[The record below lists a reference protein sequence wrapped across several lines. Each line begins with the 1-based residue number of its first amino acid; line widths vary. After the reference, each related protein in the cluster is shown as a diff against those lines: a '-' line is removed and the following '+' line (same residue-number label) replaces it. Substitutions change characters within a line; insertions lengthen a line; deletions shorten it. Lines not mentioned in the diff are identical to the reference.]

1 MMVTAIM
8 AIAPQT
14 VIVEILNAQ
23 TVLLLEE

>member
-8 AIAPQT
+8 VIALQT
-14 VIVEILNAQ
+14 VIAAILNAQ